1 MKTMKFNEFV
11 NALDSDTANIKVL
24 GLTVNGYN
32 SIGGVSYLV
41 TIKQI
46 LRHTAFFYST
56 ETNERI
62 LQLEINTLCAIDNNI
77 PYMEKVFFQAF
88 FRKYILDN
96 FN

>member
-11 NALDSDTANIKVL
+11 KSLDSGTANIKVL

-32 SIGGVSYLV
+32 SISGVSYLV

-46 LRHTAFFYST
+46 LRHNAFFDST

-62 LQLEINTLCAIDNNI
+62 LQLEINSLCAIDNNI
-77 PYMEKVFFQAF
+77 PYMEEVFLQAF
-88 FRKYILDN
+88 FRQYLLDN
-96 FN
+96 FL

>member
-1 MKTMKFNEFV
+1 MKTIKFNEFV
-11 NALDSDTANIKVL
+11 KSLSSDTANIKVL

-32 SIGGVSYLV
+32 SISGVSYLV
-41 TIKQI
+41 TIKQT
-46 LRHTAFFYST
+46 LRHKAFFYST

-62 LQLEINTLCAIDNNI
+62 LQLEINTLGAIDNNI
-77 PYMEKVFFQAF
+77 PYMEEIFLQAF